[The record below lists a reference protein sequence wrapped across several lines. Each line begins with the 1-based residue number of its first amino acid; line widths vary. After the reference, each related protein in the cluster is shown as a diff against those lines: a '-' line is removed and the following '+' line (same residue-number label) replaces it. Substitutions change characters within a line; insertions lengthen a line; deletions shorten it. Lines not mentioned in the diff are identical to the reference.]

1 VTQYYAIIGVILFC
15 WLVFEN
21 HKGGEIRGGVEK
33 GKMPGFVL
41 IIFVAMTFV
50 SGFRYRVGTD
60 YISYKLIFT
69 GYFEES
75 VAFFFEV
82 KEPGSFFLAKIAS
95 FFYKDYAAVF
105 FLFALLTIYYSLR
118 TIGRWANDICFG
130 ILLYMLLGS
139 FHVSFNTVRQCLA
152 VAIVFAG
159 HRYIIDRK
167 LIKYLLVCGVAMLF
181 HVSAFFMVVPYFIA
195 TRKINGMQLLIFLGI
210 IVVGWLSYEGMF
222 GIAET
227 LRDNPTIRTTRY
239 SKRSINAIRVLVAWA
254 LVLVMYVLKGKRKWE
269 DIPGMDETRLFF
281 FNMLLF
287 NAAIVTASMNSAYL
301 ARLFIYTNMYI
312 TIGLPLVVEMAPKKD
327 RKWVVLIIIILFLG
341 YWYTEAKD
349 LRTFQW
355 MWNRPSW
362 E

>member
-1 VTQYYAIIGVILFC
+1 MTQYYAIIGIILFC
-15 WLVFEN
+15 WLIFEN
-21 HKGGEIRGGVEK
+21 QKNGKIRGGVEK
-33 GKMPGFVL
+33 GKMPAFVL
-41 IIFVAMTFV
+41 IIFVIMTFV
-50 SGFRYRVGTD
+50 AGFRYRVGTD
-60 YISYKLIFT
+60 YLSYRIIFN
-69 GYFEES
+69 GYLEEPL
-75 VAFFFEV
+75 AFLLEV
-82 KEPGSFFLAKIAS
+82 DEPGSFFLAKVAG

-105 FLFALLTIYYSLR
+105 FLFAVLTIYYCLH
-118 TIGRWANDICFG
+118 TIGLWANDICFG
-130 ILLYMLLGS
+130 LLLYMLLGS
-139 FHVSFNTVRQCLA
+139 FHVSFNAVRQCLA

-195 TRKINGMQLLIFLGI
+195 TRKINGIQLLIFLGI

-222 GIAET
+222 GVAET
-227 LRDNPTIRTTRY
+227 LRDNPTIRKTRY
-239 SKRSINAIRVLVAWA
+239 SSRSISVFRVLVAWA
-254 LVLVMYVLKGKRKWE
+254 PVLVMYVLKGKRKWE
-269 DIPGMDETRLFF
+269 DTPEMDENKLFF

-287 NAAIVTASMNSAYL
+287 NAAIVTAAMNSAYL
-301 ARLFIYTNMYI
+301 ARLSIYTNMYI

-327 RKWVVLIIIILFLG
+327 QKWIVLIIVILFLG